1 MGGTMF
7 PPCILAWGQTTVG
20 VLAVMVTFFKRT
32 YARTVVFSAPNLMSG
47 HCWPM
52 PPLET
57 PEHSQ
62 ASLAQYLV
70 GSLFLSPGSW
80 YAQGIV
86 CALQESVSGVLW
98 KFYNQITLA
107 FKVKFPEGSQSLCW
121 NPRLGNLLWALKASQ
136 QHEKFFGIIFF
147 SFWVVCSVVLWWGL
161 HAASPR
167 SAAARAPVPM
177 AGHCWPVTPQE
188 TFKHSKAGL
197 TEPLVGSLGPG
208 AHELHT
214 RLFEPF

>member
-1 MGGTMF
+1 MILKLVQLMRHLFTF
-7 PPCILAWGQTTVG
+7 PIYFKCWMTTEWST
-20 VLAVMVTFFKRT
+20 LSSFAPS
-32 YARTVVFSAPNLMSG
+32 YVVVRGSASM
-47 HCWPM
+47 M
-52 PPLET
+52 
-57 PEHSQ
+57 
-62 ASLAQYLV
+62 
-70 GSLFLSPGSW
+70 
-80 YAQGIV
+80 
-86 CALQESVSGVLW
+86 AL
-98 KFYNQITLA
+98 N
-107 FKVKFPEGSQSLCW
+107 QSL
-121 NPRLGNLLWALKASQ
+121 PLLMADHWALKASQ